1 MADELD
7 APLARR
13 LLAVIEAGHLSGSPV
28 VGSGATD
35 QQQMARAAI
44 KRWRSYSRRY
54 FHPEQAT
61 HTGRVEDL
69 AKGLRDRFESEPTLT
84 GPLMTDY
91 RHLAIQLA
99 AVLAGLP
106 TD

>member
-1 MADELD
+1 MLQPRHHHPGWGQIRE
-7 APLARR
+7 
-13 LLAVIEAGHLSGSPV
+13 EQWGHFRVLQP
-28 VGSGATD
+28 
-35 QQQMARAAI
+35 
-44 KRWRSYSRRY
+44 
-54 FHPEQAT
+54 HPEQAT